1 MIKMEEQ
8 EEPQETIEPTPAES
22 VNEQLPL
29 SHRPINISL
38 SDSYTNSLKI
48 GDLIIT
54 SPILPIKEMVKVSKD
69 LLKDKQVR
77 SYLESVKENKIK
89 SGGKYFG

>member
-1 MIKMEEQ
+1 LFFTSTASI
-8 EEPQETIEPTPAES
+8 S
-22 VNEQLPL
+22 FLVYF
-29 SHRPINISL
+29 SL
-38 SDSYTNSLKI
+38 SKRHSFGVLSSLTLRKI